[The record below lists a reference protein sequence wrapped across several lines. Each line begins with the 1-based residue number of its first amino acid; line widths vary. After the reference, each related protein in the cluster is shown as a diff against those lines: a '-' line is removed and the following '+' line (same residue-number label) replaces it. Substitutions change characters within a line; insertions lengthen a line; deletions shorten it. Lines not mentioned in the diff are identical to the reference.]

1 MNELEQVWPQILEQ
15 AIAEARAGGRHDVA
29 DYLALKASNDQI
41 RVAGVKWLFD
51 STIEAAAEANRG
63 VRGIAMEREE
73 PHNFLAGSSNM
84 VGSRLILRYG
94 VRLLSI
100 EAGWTRTPKDG
111 IMRRSSLAYAK
122 ITHFGMPKQNQEL
135 FLLRRDEIPNWFA
148 ARADDS
154 LQAFD
159 SQELLRHFRL
169 FIGE

>member
-1 MNELEQVWPQILEQ
+1 MLEK

-29 DYLALKASNDQI
+29 DYLALKASNDQV
-41 RVAGVKWLFD
+41 RTAGVKWLFD
-51 STIEAAAEANRG
+51 SAIEAAAEASRTVQG
-63 VRGIAMEREE
+63 VAMEREE
-73 PHNFLAGSSNM
+73 PHNFLAGNANM
-84 VGSRLILRYG
+84 VGSRLVLRYG
-94 VRLLSI
+94 VRLLTI

-135 FLLRRDEIPNWFA
+135 FLLRRDQIPNWFA

-154 LQAFD
+154 LQVFD
-159 SQELLRHFRL
+159 SKELLRHFRL